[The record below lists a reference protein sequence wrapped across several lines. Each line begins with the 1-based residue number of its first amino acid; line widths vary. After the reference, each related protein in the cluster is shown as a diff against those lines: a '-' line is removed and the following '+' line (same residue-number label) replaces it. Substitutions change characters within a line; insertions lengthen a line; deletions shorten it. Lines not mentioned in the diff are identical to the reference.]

1 MCSNNETFKKQ
12 VIYTNEKYHDINYL
26 NAKKEEARNELNH
39 DLSTCII
46 EKVIEEEYFKG
57 FKQFYLTGYVIVRND
72 WEYYSDNSF
81 IITKDEAEYIKEIKA
96 ELYKYPLGD
105 YSIGTDKELI
115 S

>member
-1 MCSNNETFKKQ
+1 MSSNNKTSKKQ
-12 VIYTNEKYHDINYL
+12 VIYTNEKYHDIDYL
-26 NAKKEEARNELNH
+26 NTKKEEARDELDC

-46 EKVIEEEYFKG
+46 KNVIEEEYYKG
-57 FKQFYLTGYVIVRND
+57 FKQYYLSGYVIVRQD
-72 WEYYSDNSF
+72 WEYYSDGSF